1 MKLISEVLQEKGLK
15 QNELPEQIKHEIEEL
30 RVMIV
35 KYNEAC
41 DEYDEEDEKDTETEQ
56 ELDAMEDSI
65 AEFEQGIASDIRG
78 LQNKVAQQSAAQQKS
93 ADGTKPEEKKGSSL
107 GWLLFG
113 GVALALTLG
122 AVNVFKKK

>member
-15 QNELPEQIKHEIEEL
+15 QNELPEQIKNEIEEL

-65 AEFEQGIASDIRG
+65 AEFEQGIANDIRE
-78 LQNKVAQQSAAQQKS
+78 LNIQQSAVQQKS
-93 ADGTKPEEKKGSSL
+93 ADGTKPEEKKSSSL

>member
-15 QNELPEQIKHEIEEL
+15 QNELPEQIKNEIEEL

-78 LQNKVAQQSAAQQKS
+78 LQNKVAQQSAAQQS
-93 ADGTKPEEKKGSSL
+93 ADGTKPKEKKGSSW
-107 GWLLFG
+107 GWILLG
-113 GVALALTLG
+113 GVVLAVTLG
-122 AVNVFKKK
+122 AVNIKKK

>member
-15 QNELPEQIKHEIEEL
+15 QNELPEQIKSEIDEL
-30 RVMIV
+30 RQMIV

-41 DEYDEEDEKDTETEQ
+41 DEYDDEEEKDHDTEQ
-56 ELDAMEDSI
+56 QLDAMEDSI
-65 AEFEQGIASDIRG
+65 AEFEQGIANDIRG
-78 LQNKVAQQSAAQQKS
+78 LEKSVAQQSAQQS

>member
-15 QNELPEQIKHEIEEL
+15 QNELPEQIKNEIDEL

-41 DEYDEEDEKDTETEQ
+41 DEYDEENEKDHETEQ

-78 LQNKVAQQSAAQQKS
+78 LQNIQPAAQQKS
-93 ADGTKPEEKKGSSL
+93 ADGTKLEEKKGSSL

>member
-15 QNELPEQIKHEIEEL
+15 QNELPEQIKNEIDEL

-41 DEYDEEDEKDTETEQ
+41 DEYDEENEKDHETEQ

-78 LQNKVAQQSAAQQKS
+78 LQNIQPAAQQKS